1 MIKIRFK
8 ASFKDSETGKK
19 RSRDFSALSN
29 KQVLEFKEINR
40 MISKDLEWIVRD
52 DRFIS
57 VDGKIEVIE
66 VSERHKLIEDE
77 KIIVRLESKHTV
89 LMNIDPAEI
98 NKQLH
103 ENADFWRNRK

>member
-8 ASFKDSETGKK
+8 ASFKDSDTGKK
-19 RSRDFSALSN
+19 RSREFSALTN

-40 MISKDLEWIVRD
+40 MISKDLEWVVRD

-57 VDGKIEVIE
+57 VDGKVEVIE

-77 KIIVRLESKHTV
+77 KIIVRLESKQTV
-89 LMNIDPAEI
+89 LLTLDPADI
-98 NKQLH
+98 NKQLN
-103 ENADFWRNRK
+103 ESAEFWRNRK

>member
-8 ASFKDSETGKK
+8 ASYKDSDTGKK
-19 RSRDFSALSN
+19 RTRDFSALTN

-57 VDGKIEVIE
+57 VDGKVEVIE

-77 KIIVRLESKHTV
+77 KIIVRLEPKLTV
-89 LMNIDPAEI
+89 LMSFDPADL
-98 NKQLH
+98 NKQLQ

>member
-8 ASFKDSETGKK
+8 ASYRDSDTGKK
-19 RSRDFSALSN
+19 RSREFAALTN
-29 KQVLEFKEINR
+29 KQVLPLKEINR
-40 MISKDLEWIVRD
+40 MISKDLEWVVRD

-57 VDGKIEVIE
+57 VDGEIEVIE

-77 KIIVRLESKHTV
+77 KIIVRLESKQTV
-89 LMNIDPAEI
+89 LMSINSDEI